1 LRFFFFFFCCPPF
14 SFFFAQQ
21 DSPNPYS
28 HSFPLDFHFTYDLHV
43 TSWFPRFGLIRV
55 CKPID
60 SVLYRQQIQ
69 QNSQRDCLLV
79 SHLFFFRCPLFRQS
93 YLRLHSNKCIFSS
106 RYFSPFFSSSSFISL
121 KPIQV
126 FFCKLDR
133 PSILH
138 GPVLCR
144 VKNKF
149 PRPSNTIS
157 CYSLLTKKS

>member
-1 LRFFFFFFCCPPF
+1 METCGFSSFFSVVRLF

-21 DSPNPYS
+21 DNPYS

-79 SHLFFFRCPLFRQS
+79 SHLFSSAAR
-93 YLRLHSNKCIFSS
+93 FS
-106 RYFSPFFSSSSFISL
+106 
-121 KPIQV
+121 
-126 FFCKLDR
+126 
-133 PSILH
+133 
-138 GPVLCR
+138 G
-144 VKNKF
+144 N
-149 PRPSNTIS
+149 
-157 CYSLLTKKS
+157 LT